1 MRPVGATAPDPLRAI
16 VAFTGVI
23 VAVVP
28 ALGDSTSQTAAG
40 AVRQCT
46 AIETQWAPW
55 SEVQAEAPAE
65 GGRRGT

>member
-1 MRPVGATAPDPLRAI
+1 MRPVGATAPDPLRTV

-23 VAVVP
+23 VAVVT

-40 AVRQCT
+40 AVCLCT
-46 AIETQWAPW
+46 AIETQWALW
-55 SEVQAEAPAE
+55 GEVQAEAPAE